1 MVCRRNH
8 HRPKTTDDRR
18 DHEIFCALGVDLL
31 REKIGFAA
39 QQIME
44 LEVCAATG
52 IGCSRCVRAR

>member
-1 MVCRRNH
+1 M
-8 HRPKTTDDRR
+8 TD
-18 DHEIFCALGVDLL
+18 EITKSLALLEWIPDADLL

-52 IGCSRCVRAR
+52 IRCSRGVRAP